1 MAYLEICGLRKSYVT
16 PRGTT
21 DVLGGVDLALEE
33 GELVAFVGY
42 SGSGKTT
49 LVSLVAGLL
58 AADGGTIVLDGQAVH
73 EPGPERGVV
82 FQQYSLL
89 PWMTVYENVALAVD
103 AVNPDLDAAARRRLT
118 EEFVALV
125 NLTPATRKRPR
136 QLSGGMRQRVA
147 VARGLAMRP
156 KVLLMDEPFS
166 ALDALTRGMLQD
178 EVLRICADTNQTV
191 FMITHDV
198 DEAILLAD
206 RIVLMTNGPGAR
218 IAEIVLNTMPK
229 NERHRNDL
237 HRHPQYYAIRNH
249 LVEFLVNRSKA
260 FDQEIAATGY
270 DPRRVKLVKPG
281 LAAVNPPA
289 EIVPFR
295 HTH

>member
-1 MAYLEICGLRKSYVT
+1 M
-16 PRGTT
+16 
-21 DVLGGVDLALEE
+21 
-33 GELVAFVGY
+33 
-42 SGSGKTT
+42 
-49 LVSLVAGLL
+49 
-58 AADGGTIVLDGQAVH
+58 
-73 EPGPERGVV
+73 
-82 FQQYSLL
+82 
-89 PWMTVYENVALAVD
+89 
-103 AVNPDLDAAARRRLT
+103 
-118 EEFVALV
+118 
-125 NLTPATRKRPR
+125 
-136 QLSGGMRQRVA
+136 
-147 VARGLAMRP
+147 
-156 KVLLMDEPFS
+156 LLMDEPFS

-178 EVLRICADTNQTV
+178 EVLRICADTRQTV

-206 RIVLMTNGPGAR
+206 RIVLMTNGPDAR

-260 FDQEIAATGY
+260 FDREIAEGRY
-270 DPRRVKLVKPG
+270 DPRRPRLVKPG

-289 EIVPFR
+289 EVVPLR